1 MNNPKISIIV
11 PIYNVEDYLPRC
23 IESICQQTYKNL
35 EIILVNDGSTDNS
48 SNICNLYAQK
58 DDRIL
63 VIHKQNGG
71 LVTAR
76 KEGLRVSSGDFVG
89 FVDGDDYIEP
99 DMYDNLLRVILDK
112 HADVVDSGYKKNG
125 DSKCREHV
133 LRQHSEDAVCPS
145 IWSKLYKSN
154 VIKECYNMVP
164 DSQSYGEDF
173 LCLIVLVC
181 ENKKIVNI
189 PHAYYNYTIRE
200 DSVYHQ
206 VSEKKYMDILCLH
219 NAIIELLNKYGY

>member
-112 HADVVDSGYKKNG
+112 HADVVD
-125 DSKCREHV
+125 
-133 LRQHSEDAVCPS
+133 
-145 IWSKLYKSN
+145 
-154 VIKECYNMVP
+154 
-164 DSQSYGEDF
+164 
-173 LCLIVLVC
+173 
-181 ENKKIVNI
+181 
-189 PHAYYNYTIRE
+189 
-200 DSVYHQ
+200 
-206 VSEKKYMDILCLH
+206 
-219 NAIIELLNKYGY
+219 